1 MICEAVRVEG
11 VDVRLNDTSKLLEAN
26 FPCRSEQGVVSVI
39 AHEVSPKVV
48 GVTEDVIPLVL
59 SITDAS
65 LEGLIA
71 PTRNLTDLSE
81 DELERYRS
89 GLEIALDESLRAS
102 YPRYHA
108 HGGLRTP
115 VLFVEHN

>member
-1 MICEAVRVEG
+1 MIREALLVEG

-26 FPCRSEQGVVSVI
+26 FRCRSQQGVVSII
-39 AHEVSPKVV
+39 AQEASPKVV

-59 SITDAS
+59 SITDPS
-65 LEGLIA
+65 LKALIT
-71 PTRNLTDLSE
+71 PTRDLTEMSD

-108 HGGLRTP
+108 HGELRTP
-115 VLFVEHN
+115 VLFVEHE